1 MEPSSPL
8 QPNGSP
14 LPAARRIDDIQPPRP
29 YSAVPQAVPQAQQ
42 PAPPSSPPTDPAQSP
57 YYQETAAPVPTPPQP
72 INTQDF
78 FQPSL
83 NVPVEP
89 TPPVQPAAVYSQPA
103 TTIPSQ
109 SPPVMSQDQG
119 NVAQETMV
127 AQTPITPMAP
137 IASSFDKVSIPEP
150 LDMKKGNSSGLIKR
164 LLIVLVGLI
173 FLAGIGFGAFY
184 FISHLS
190 TGPTKLSTSDLH
202 TVQQNGFSYS
212 VPKTWVNAT
221 DKLSLLKNNIS
232 SSGLADSITIYA
244 DSLRKTSDGKYNP
257 KYAYLFSGSS
267 NQGTSYSVSEFQ
279 STILSSPKLKE
290 TFQQTLSSQFSA
302 DTLKSF
308 AGSICTQVSN
318 FNSSSI
324 FSTPTNFEILLT
336 LNGDCILS
344 ATDAKNYGTPQI
356 HIALEVGFTENNVDL
371 LSLAAFKQS
380 WDLNQ
385 NVYNT
390 MLSSFKGN

>member
-1 MEPSSPL
+1 
-8 QPNGSP
+8 
-14 LPAARRIDDIQPPRP
+14 
-29 YSAVPQAVPQAQQ
+29 
-42 PAPPSSPPTDPAQSP
+42 
-57 YYQETAAPVPTPPQP
+57 VPTPPQP

-89 TPPVQPAAVYSQPA
+89 TPLVQPAAVYTQPV

-109 SPPVMSQDQG
+109 SPPVMNQDQG

-221 DKLSLLKNNIS
+221 DKLSVLKNNIS

-244 DSLRKTSDGKYNP
+244 DGLRKTSGGKFNP
-257 KYAYLFSGSS
+257 RYAYLFSGSS
-267 NQGTSYSVSEFQ
+267 SGNSGTGLSASEFQ
-279 STILSSPKLKE
+279 NTINGNPKLKE
-290 TFQQTLSSQFSA
+290 TFQQTVTNQFTA
-302 DTLKSF
+302 ETLKSF
-308 AGSICTQVSN
+308 AGNSCTQVSN
-318 FNSSSI
+318 FSSSYS

-344 ATDAKNYGTPQI
+344 ATDAKKYGTPQI
-356 HIALEVGFTENNVDL
+356 HIALEIGFTENNLDL